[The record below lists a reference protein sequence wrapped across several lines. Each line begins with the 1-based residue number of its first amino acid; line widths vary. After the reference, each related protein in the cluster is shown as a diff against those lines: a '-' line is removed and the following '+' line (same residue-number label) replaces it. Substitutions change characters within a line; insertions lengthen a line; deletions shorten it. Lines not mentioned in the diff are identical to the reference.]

1 MRPQANAMHEQADK
15 LIPELSEWNSGA
27 GIGMLSWVRCVGR
40 LDHAVAYAAYLWLDF
55 VVHDDCVF
63 LRVPD
68 LANYDDWMR
77 QCGGD
82 RTRVESVMNHLHLA
96 EMFGDAAFEPSPDA
110 LTHLGR
116 LLSDMWSCKLR
127 RDFPDRRVT
136 VALSGAGSDE
146 LLDYEITVY
155 QERD

>member
-1 MRPQANAMHEQADK
+1 MWP
-15 LIPELSEWNSGA
+15 
-27 GIGMLSWVRCVGR
+27 
-40 LDHAVAYAAYLWLDF
+40 DF
-55 VVHDDCVF
+55 FVHDDCVF

-96 EMFGDAAFEPSPDA
+96 EMFGDATFEPSPDA